1 MGGKEV
7 KLCVGDGK
15 RCEVVGIVR
24 REMNDYRLKSR

>member
-24 REMNDYRLKSR
+24 REMECIID